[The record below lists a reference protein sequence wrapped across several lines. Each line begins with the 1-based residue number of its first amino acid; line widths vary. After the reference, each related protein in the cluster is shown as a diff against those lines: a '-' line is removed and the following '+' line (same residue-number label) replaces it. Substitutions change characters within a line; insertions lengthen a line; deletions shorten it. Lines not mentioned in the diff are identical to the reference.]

1 MSQADLPN
9 ELMVGAWMNEPEHW
23 VEPTATVDDAFAR
36 MRRANVRH
44 LLVLKGGEE
53 LVGVVTDRDLRRP
66 DWADGDVMSV
76 KEMYKLGEKLRVADV
91 MTEDPI
97 TVEPSQLTSEAAKLM
112 VDNKFNCLPV
122 INEEKVVGILTSSDL
137 LAALVHEVDPDF
149 RAAREMEADDE

>member
-1 MSQADLPN
+1 MSQVELPN
-9 ELMVGAWMNEPEHW
+9 EMVVGAWMNEPEHW
-23 VEPTATVDDAFAR
+23 VEPSATVDDAFAR

-76 KEMYKLGEKLRVADV
+76 KEMYKLGEKLKVQDV
-91 MTEDPI
+91 MTEEPI
-97 TVEPSQLTSEAAKLM
+97 TVTPRQLTSDAAKLM
-112 VDNKFNCLPV
+112 VENKFNCLPV
-122 INEEKVVGILTSSDL
+122 VEDDKVLGILTSSDL

-149 RAAREMEADDE
+149 VAARELEDE